1 MLEDKNPIEEET
13 KEQIPEN
20 EEQDGIEDKLKRI
33 AYAAIG
39 GVADVADNIAE
50 AARNVATK
58 ENIDRLTVKG
68 EKAVKKV
75 KEVSENVAKQAVSL
89 SSDAIEKI
97 KSIID
102 EIDTD
107 DPQEQLTDIKH
118 DIMDSLNNAEEA
130 LDDMPVDKKEEYQG
144 IIKELS
150 RQKDEISALV
160 KKLRKITEEEN
171 RRIKEE
177 KEELGISDE
186 NFYSDTDD
194 EENR

>member
-1 MLEDKNPIEEET
+1 M
-13 KEQIPEN
+13 
-20 EEQDGIEDKLKRI
+20 
-33 AYAAIG
+33 
-39 GVADVADNIAE
+39 
-50 AARNVATK
+50 
-58 ENIDRLTVKG
+58 
-68 EKAVKKV
+68 
-75 KEVSENVAKQAVSL
+75 AKQAVSL
-89 SSDAIEKI
+89 SSDAIDKI

-107 DPQEQLTDIKH
+107 DPQEQLNDIKH

-130 LDDMPVDKKEEYQG
+130 LDDMPTDKKEEYQG

-186 NFYSDTDD
+186 DFYQIVMMRKIS
-194 EENR
+194 NLLV

>member
-58 ENIDRLTVKG
+58 ENIDRLAVKG

-102 EIDTD
+102 EIEID
-107 DPQEQLTDIKH
+107 DPKEQLTDIKH

-130 LDDMPVDKKEEYQG
+130 LDDMPDDNKEEYQG

-186 NFYSDTDD
+186 DFYSNTDD